1 MIRYDVIG
9 LAETRRRHPFNAVYD
24 TGEELFLGTCDSR
37 GVGGVGV
44 LVNTIWR
51 WEPIARGFGI
61 SYVILGSLAISLNL
75 FFLYSL
81 LAKRRKSFF
90 HTFYIMILDFTI
102 IDTIKGI
109 SSILFAIKL
118 LKTDLNS
125 DQSIIS
131 IRVDQYSG
139 LLLRKRVVLVIVCI
153 WIISS
158 VATFAK
164 MIVGLQNRNIWI
176 DDECD
181 KDANWMSSC
190 VHRLQTSSSSQFIYH
205 LGLVVFCLLC
215 LAVTAYSYSILFSVV
230 SHMVKAE
237 IKQTAEL
244 EYLKTQ
250 SDEGDRRFE
259 NRHVLKRH
267 KYVVV
272 IGTVIGIYSVYLTAY
287 ATIQVLML
295 VNISE

>member
-1 MIRYDVIG
+1 
-9 LAETRRRHPFNAVYD
+9 
-24 TGEELFLGTCDSR
+24 
-37 GVGGVGV
+37 
-44 LVNTIWR
+44 
-51 WEPIARGFGI
+51 
-61 SYVILGSLAISLNL
+61 
-75 FFLYSL
+75 
-81 LAKRRKSFF
+81 
-90 HTFYIMILDFTI
+90 MILDFTI

-139 LLLRKRVVLVIVCI
+139 MLLRFANLATILNLLCITLNEYVFIYYPLRYSDLITRKRVVLVIVCI

-158 VATFAK
+158 VGTFAK

-176 DDECD
+176 DDES
-181 KDANWMSSC
+181 NWMSSC

-237 IKQTAEL
+237 VKQTAEL

-250 SDEGDRRFE
+250 
-259 NRHVLKRH
+259 HILKRH

-272 IGTVIGIYSVYLTAY
+272 IGTVIGIYIVLNRNSYNSRSSPYL
-287 ATIQVLML
+287 IVREGFR
-295 VNISE
+295 I